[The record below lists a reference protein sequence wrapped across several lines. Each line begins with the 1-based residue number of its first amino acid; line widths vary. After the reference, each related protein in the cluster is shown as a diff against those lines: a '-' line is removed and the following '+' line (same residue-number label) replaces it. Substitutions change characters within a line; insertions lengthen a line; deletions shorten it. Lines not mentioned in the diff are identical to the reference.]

1 MKGTVGVLFA
11 LTSSVW
17 RDLDDCSCAGVVPT
31 FQCGTN
37 KQQRF
42 KKKTKKKV
50 NGSPSQKNLMRRA
63 TKKVRQRNIAN
74 ARDSLERKERL
85 YQPSNSVYV
94 KQHGRLELIEDRFSD
109 SRYDKLQWDD
119 NVPMHGPHK
128 EGVLTRDM
136 YEISMWYR
144 SLTKKWFSV
153 NTPSVKRVHRVYYGS
168 EMVLLVAGGNR
179 RHVSWADDNK
189 EKLVKVRHFRPNKP
203 YNCFLAHRDCFMR
216 QQCYCMVDNPDT
228 KPIMGKYRIK
238 RW

>member
-136 YEISMWYR
+136 YEISMWYK
-144 SLTKKWFSV
+144 SLMK
-153 NTPSVKRVHRVYYGS
+153 PPQVKRLHRVYYGS
-168 EMVLLVAGGNR
+168 ELVLLTQSPKSLERWGKR
-179 RHVSWADDNK
+179 VSWADDNK
-189 EKLVKVRHFRPNKP
+189 QKLVSKYIPGRKP
-203 YNCFLAHRDCFMR
+203 VNCHLAHRDCFMR
-216 QQCYCMVDNPDT
+216 MKCYCMYDDPNK
-228 KPIMGKYRIK
+228 KPIMNILNFNK
-238 RW
+238 